1 MSRASFGDGSEAI
14 PWTRRR
20 RLGDERHKELTPS
33 AVAVAGEGGA
43 AGKTDEDVERSS
55 DNFCSGDNVLFGALE
70 ALMPMYTA
78 ST

>member
-1 MSRASFGDGSEAI
+1 MSRASFGDGSEAT
-14 PWTRRR
+14 PGTR

-43 AGKTDEDVERSS
+43 AGKTDEDMERSS
-55 DNFCSGDNVLFGALE
+55 DNFCSGNNVLFGALE